1 MDLPPDLSLGKKE
14 SPVNPYNRADWT
26 RMNSKWPLPDTN
38 DNEISGVN
46 SLQELDCGAFL
57 DAGACYPREIFDKHD
72 TDAVDSS
79 HRSIVFKDDERC
91 KTHWARNERY
101 QKIKAKVGRAI
112 KRHKIFLIR
121 GELPKLK
128 ETLEKRGWVQ
138 KHETTKTRALPYGRN
153 VASLE
158 SRSLGDLTHPDGS
171 LNEKAVI
178 FAMLRHKPPDFIWD
192 CRNDFVDWHRGLSN
206 NTILNRYQKPSV
218 YTSKLGMAR
227 SLEEAHWLYEED
239 VSSVLFPR
247 SYNLSREPKA
257 FLDDFRLT
265 AAAGLLKWFVERMQ
279 NDQSSPEPGHR
290 PILTS
295 RLEFAMKRCEEFIA
309 HENHQNIDKDF
320 VTEFSEEEW
329 NSFLDDYAAAVHE
342 GAGIEATSERCREQ
356 LQYLELTN
364 PILAKLKEVD
374 PQYELN
380 GMRNIWILK
389 PSELCCGT
397 GISISHNLKDI
408 YRKIKSKPK
417 DYFIV
422 QKYIERPLLIQDTK
436 FDIRQ
441 WYLVTNTF
449 PMTIWVFKE
458 GLLRFSSKPY
468 TFSTYHEAIHI
479 CNTAIQ
485 EKYDEER
492 RRRRKRGNSEEVV
505 KSIRDQ
511 GWDCE
516 KLNEYLKQTGHC
528 GEPYYDRIYP
538 KMSEAIVLTMLASQE
553 HMDRRRCSF
562 ELYGADFVVM
572 EDLSVWLIEINTNP
586 RMHPPSSRITKRLYS
601 NVLESLVKA
610 TEMNF
615 VVSDR
620 NGIPF
625 TNNVIMDVPMNPSA
639 DTGGFSLAYKQNIPD
654 FRPYL
659 GPCLFVFGKSIT
671 LQEYPRKRQRRKKG
685 GNGWVK
691 QQQQQ
696 QQQNQQQTPRA
707 WTTPPL
713 TPPCQDPGSQK
724 LKTRPVF
731 CIGTCGR
738 VDPCCSDS
746 VLPSEGHVLDKFSKL
761 ENEGFDEKNAEF
773 FLISSEISDLRENL
787 SSEQLSRITTGL
799 SRALFNVR
807 FENSSAKISL
817 FHLGQ
822 SNPTEDYL
830 QSWTKLKIKLFALCL
845 LLKLKVNV
853 TEDLID

>member
-1 MDLPPDLSLGKKE
+1 MHKTHSTKRRIRDGLQLDVSEDEQSSRATADSEWNQQEQFEHFNQVIRELPDRAMDLPIDLRTFHLRRSRDVKIAKEPIPSDTTGNENKIEQSNGKSTALISPEKKE
-14 SPVNPYNRADWT
+14 SPMNPYNRADWSK
-26 RMNSKWPLPDTN
+26 MNAKWSIPDTE
-38 DNEISGVN
+38 DNEINSVN
-46 SLQELDCGAFL
+46 SLSQLDCGAFPKSYM
-57 DAGACYPREIFDKHD
+57 DTCSCCPRDIFDKHD
-72 TDAVDSS
+72 TDTITSYKGVT
-79 HRSIVFKDDERC
+79 FKDGGCC
-91 KTHWARNERY
+91 KLHWTRKERY
-101 QKIKAKVGRAI
+101 QNIKTKVGRAI

-128 ETLEKRGWVQ
+128 EALEKRGWVQ
-138 KHETTKTRALPYGRN
+138 KYEATKTRTLPYGS

-158 SRSLGDLTHPDGS
+158 ARSLGDLTQPDGT
-171 LNEKAVI
+171 LNEKSVV
-178 FAMLRHKPPDFIWD
+178 FALLRHKAPDFIWD
-192 CRNDFVDWHRGLSN
+192 CRNDFVDWHRGLSS

-227 SLEEAHWLYEED
+227 LLEEAHWLYEKD

-265 AAAGLLKWFVERMQ
+265 AAVGLLKWFVQTMRDDQTAVQ
-279 NDQSSPEPGHR
+279 NHGQR
-290 PILTS
+290 LIPIS
-295 RLEFAMKRCEEFIA
+295 RLEFAVKRCEEFIA
-309 HENHQNIDKDF
+309 CENHQDIDEDF
-320 VTEFSEEEW
+320 VSEFSEEEW

-342 GAGIEATSERCREQ
+342 SGRIETTSDRGEEQ
-356 LQYLELTN
+356 LQKYHEVANSTLE
-364 PILAKLKEVD
+364 KLKEVD

-397 GISISHNLKDI
+397 GISISHNLRDI
-408 YRKIKSKPK
+408 FRRVKSKPK

-422 QKYIERPLLIQDTK
+422 QKYIERPLLIHDTK

-449 PMTIWVFKE
+449 PMTIWLFKE

-492 RRRRKRGNSEEVV
+492 RRRRRRGTSEEVV
-505 KSIRDQ
+505 KTIRDQ
-511 GWDCE
+511 GWDCD
-516 KLNEYLKQTGHC
+516 KLNEYLKQTGYE
-528 GEPYYDRIYP
+528 GEPYYEKIYP

-601 NVLESLVKA
+601 NVLESLVK
-610 TEMNF
+610 
-615 VVSDR
+615 
-620 NGIPF
+620 
-625 TNNVIMDVPMNPSA
+625 VIMDVPVNAVA
-639 DTGGFSLAYKQNIPD
+639 DTGGFSLVYKQNIPD

-671 LQEYPRKRQRRKKG
+671 LQEHPRKREKKKKG
-685 GNGWVK
+685 NCSSK

-696 QQQNQQQTPRA
+696 QQQHRA
-707 WTTPPL
+707 WTAPPMI
-713 TPPCQDPGSQK
+713 P
-724 LKTRPVF
+724 R
-731 CIGTCGR
+731 
-738 VDPCCSDS
+738 
-746 VLPSEGHVLDKFSKL
+746 
-761 ENEGFDEKNAEF
+761 
-773 FLISSEISDLRENL
+773 LREP
-787 SSEQLSRITTGL
+787 
-799 SRALFNVR
+799 
-807 FENSSAKISL
+807 KIVD
-817 FHLGQ
+817 FI
-822 SNPTEDYL
+822 DYL
-830 QSWTKLKIKLFALCL
+830 NTARCTAA
-845 LLKLKVNV
+845 N
-853 TEDLID
+853 

>member
-1 MDLPPDLSLGKKE
+1 MSRNKLERFTFTPRLRDIRVTKDSAATDSTNEDKAGTSCCKLTPLISLEKKE
-14 SPVNPYNRADWT
+14 SPVNPYNRVDWT
-26 RMNSKWPLPDTN
+26 KMNSKWPLPDTN

-46 SLQELDCGAFL
+46 SLPQLDCGTFSGSFV
-57 DAGACYPREIFDKHD
+57 DTSSCCPREIFDKHD
-72 TDAVDSS
+72 TDAVNN
-79 HRSIVFKDDERC
+79 HRSIVLKDDECC
-91 KTHWARNERY
+91 KTHWARSERY
-101 QKIKAKVGRAI
+101 QKIKAKVARAI

-128 ETLEKRGWVQ
+128 EALEKRGWVQ
-138 KHETTKTRALPYGRN
+138 KHEATKTRALPYGSI
-153 VASLE
+153 ASLE

-227 SLEEAHWLYEED
+227 LLEEAHWMYEED

-279 NDQSSPEPGHR
+279 DDQSPPETGHR
-290 PILTS
+290 PIPMS
-295 RLEFAMKRCEEFIA
+295 RLEFAMKRCEELIA

-320 VTEFSEEEW
+320 VTEFEEEEW

-342 GAGIEATSERCREQ
+342 GAGIEATSERSREQ
-356 LQYLELTN
+356 LQKYLELTN
-364 PILAKLKEVD
+364 PILAKLKEID

-408 YRKIKSKPK
+408 FRKIKSKPK

-485 EKYDEER
+485 EKYDAER
-492 RRRRKRGNSEEVV
+492 RRRRKRGDSEEVV

-511 GWDCE
+511 EWDCE
-516 KLNEYLKQTGHC
+516 KLNEYLKDLIARQTGHC
-528 GEPYYDRIYP
+528 GEPYYDNIYP

-586 RMHPPSSRITKRLYS
+586 RMYPPSSRITKRLYS
-601 NVLESLVKA
+601 NVLESLVKGKKERA
-610 TEMNF
+610 ARYGVINAHFQF
-615 VVSDR
+615 V
-620 NGIPF
+620 P
-625 TNNVIMDVPMNPSA
+625 VIMDVPMDPSA
-639 DTGGFSLAYKQNIPD
+639 DTGGFSLVYKQNIAD

-659 GPCLFVFGKSIT
+659 GPCLFVFGKMIYREGGEPCEKT
-671 LQEYPRKRQRRKKG
+671 NRRMS
-685 GNGWVK
+685 NME
-691 QQQQQ
+691 
-696 QQQNQQQTPRA
+696 
-707 WTTPPL
+707 L
-713 TPPCQDPGSQK
+713 
-724 LKTRPVF
+724 LKF
-731 CIGTCGR
+731 E
-738 VDPCCSDS
+738 S
-746 VLPSEGHVLDKFSKL
+746 LA
-761 ENEGFDEKNAEF
+761 NEGEV
-773 FLISSEISDLRENL
+773 
-787 SSEQLSRITTGL
+787 RIV
-799 SRALFNVR
+799 S
-807 FENSSAKISL
+807 
-817 FHLGQ
+817 
-822 SNPTEDYL
+822 
-830 QSWTKLKIKLFALCL
+830 FAG
-845 LLKLKVNV
+845 KHF
-853 TEDLID
+853 

>member
-1 MDLPPDLSLGKKE
+1 MDLPPDLRTFHRSRDIRTAKDLATTDSTNEDKASHSYCKLTSLICLEKKE
-14 SPVNPYNRADWT
+14 SPVNPYNRVDWT
-26 RMNSKWPLPDTN
+26 KMNSKWPLPDTD
-38 DNEISGVN
+38 DNEINAVN
-46 SLQELDCGAFL
+46 SLPQLDCGAFPKSYM
-57 DAGACYPREIFDKHD
+57 DTCSCCPRGIFDKHD
-72 TDAVDSS
+72 TDTINNY
-79 HRSIVFKDDERC
+79 RNIVLKDDDCC
-91 KTHWARNERY
+91 KTHWTRKERY
-101 QKIKAKVGRAI
+101 QKIKAKVDRAV

-128 ETLEKRGWVQ
+128 EALEKRGWVQ
-138 KHETTKTRALPYGRN
+138 KYEATKTRAVPYGS

-158 SRSLGDLTHPDGS
+158 ARSLGDLTQSDGT

-178 FAMLRHKPPDFIWD
+178 FALLRHKSPDFIWD

-206 NTILNRYQKPSV
+206 NIILNRYQKPFV

-227 SLEEAHWLYEED
+227 LLEEAHWLYEKD

-265 AAAGLLKWFVERMQ
+265 AAAGLLKWFVGRMHDGQ
-279 NDQSSPEPGHR
+279 GFSESGHR
-290 PILTS
+290 PILMS
-295 RLEFAMKRCEEFIA
+295 RLEFAIKRCEEFIA
-309 HENHQNIDKDF
+309 REIHQNIDKDF

-329 NSFLDDYAAAVHE
+329 NSFLDDYTAAVHE
-342 GAGIEATSERCREQ
+342 GAGIETTSEKSRDQ
-356 LQYLELTN
+356 LQKYLEATN
-364 PILAKLKEVD
+364 PILARLKEID

-397 GISISHNLKDI
+397 GISISHSLKDI
-408 YRKIKSKPK
+408 FRKIKSRPK

-422 QKYIERPLLIQDTK
+422 QKYIERPLLIHDTK

-516 KLNEYLKQTGHC
+516 KLNEYLKQTGLD
-528 GEPYYDRIYP
+528 GEPYYDKIYT

-601 NVLESLVKA
+601 NVLESLVK
-610 TEMNF
+610 
-615 VVSDR
+615 VV
-620 NGIPF
+620 
-625 TNNVIMDVPMNPSA
+625 MDVPVNPAA
-639 DTGGFSLAYKQNIPD
+639 DTGGFSLVYKQNIPD

-671 LQEYPRKRQRRKKG
+671 LQEHPRKREKRKKG
-685 GNGWVK
+685 GTGWVK
-691 QQQQQ
+691 QQHQQQ
-696 QQQNQQQTPRA
+696 QQPRA
-707 WTTPPL
+707 WTAPPMI
-713 TPPCQDPGSQK
+713 P
-724 LKTRPVF
+724 R
-731 CIGTCGR
+731 
-738 VDPCCSDS
+738 
-746 VLPSEGHVLDKFSKL
+746 
-761 ENEGFDEKNAEF
+761 
-773 FLISSEISDLRENL
+773 LREP
-787 SSEQLSRITTGL
+787 
-799 SRALFNVR
+799 
-807 FENSSAKISL
+807 KIVD
-817 FHLGQ
+817 FI
-822 SNPTEDYL
+822 DYL
-830 QSWTKLKIKLFALCL
+830 NTARCTAA
-845 LLKLKVNV
+845 N
-853 TEDLID
+853 